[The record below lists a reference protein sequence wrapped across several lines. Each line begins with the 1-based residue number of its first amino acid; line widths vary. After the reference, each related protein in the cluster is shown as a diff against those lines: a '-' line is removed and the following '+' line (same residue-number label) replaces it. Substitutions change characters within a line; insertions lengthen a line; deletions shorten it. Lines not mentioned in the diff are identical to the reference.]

1 MNSVISTTELVR
13 RTYQRPSQAS
23 PNRRH
28 VAYGRVRPQPVPD
41 MADPNSMEPRSL
53 QFISTACGGEQAGGS
68 PETPVQKVC
77 TDSRQ
82 IQRGDL
88 FVALPGERFDGHD
101 FLME

>member
-1 MNSVISTTELVR
+1 
-13 RTYQRPSQAS
+13 
-23 PNRRH
+23 
-28 VAYGRVRPQPVPD
+28 
-41 MADPNSMEPRSL
+41 MEPRSL

-68 PETPVQKVC
+68 PETLVQKVC

-101 FLME
+101 FLIEVARKGAGALMVEKDRKLQDSKVAR